1 MLRSLLNQYGLDRL
15 LDAIR
20 FCHKLRI
27 FSSNTVRDY
36 LEHQEK
42 QTPPVTQ
49 PVMPPVNV
57 LPVPDPAYHIQTQ
70 KRPVAEYAKAGGQ

>member
-20 FCHKLRI
+20 FCHKLRL

-36 LEHQEK
+36 LEHHEK
-42 QTPPVTQ
+42 QTPP

-57 LPVPDPAYHIQTQ
+57 LPVSDPAYHIQTQ
-70 KRPVAEYAKAGGQ
+70 KRPVAEYVKAGEQ